1 VGLTSG
7 IFPIAAGRSKLGEVH
22 PAIKVFWLV
31 SFTALPLVST
41 SLILQLCVLA
51 GVLVTSVLGGVGLTP
66 LRSLKALGIPIG
78 LIFALNL
85 VLTRSVGFA
94 ASMGVRLITMASAA
108 YLFFAVTDPME
119 IADLLTMIKTPPGV
133 ALAAMVAFRFIPVM
147 IDDLKGIMAAQRSR
161 GYRSDVGGALERIR
175 RLSPILIP
183 ALVLVVR
190 RSQSVAE
197 AVESRGFGS
206 GKRTLYPDYRMTR
219 SSYLLLLWSILP
231 WAAVLLI

>member
-1 VGLTSG
+1 MGPSTG
-7 IFPIAAGRSKLGEVH
+7 IFPAVARGSRLAEVH
-22 PAIKVFWLV
+22 PGVKVLWLV
-31 SFTALPLVST
+31 SFTALPLVSP
-41 SLILQLCVLA
+41 SLILQVLVFCGVLA
-51 GVLVTSVLGGVGLTP
+51 TSVAGGVGVAP

-78 LIFALNL
+78 LIFGLNL
-85 VLTRSVGFA
+85 LLTRSVEFA

-119 IADLLTMIKTPPGV
+119 IADLLTMVKTPPGV

-147 IDDLKGIMAAQRSR
+147 IDDIRGIMAAQRSR
-161 GYRSDVGGALERIR
+161 GYQSDVGGILERIR

-206 GKRTLYPDYRMTR
+206 NARALYPDYRITR
-219 SSYLLLLWSILP
+219 TGYLLILWSILP
-231 WAAVLLI
+231 WIIILAF